1 VADSFDIEIVLR
13 KVHNFS
19 QPFIQEVTGGAS
31 RRTKEI
37 TSLDPNRST
46 ATILLVEDEE
56 PLRHVVID
64 LLTQLGYHVLGAANG
79 NEALA
84 MAERHPAN
92 IDVLITD
99 VLMPE
104 LAGPEL
110 AVALRSSRPKLKVI
124 FVSGD
129 TSCQPS
135 LVEGAALLQKPFT
148 IKMLS
153 SKVREVLQG

>member
-1 VADSFDIEIVLR
+1 M
-13 KVHNFS
+13 
-19 QPFIQEVTGGAS
+19 
-31 RRTKEI
+31 
-37 TSLDPNRST
+37 
-46 ATILLVEDEE
+46 EDEE

-64 LLTQLGYHVLGAANG
+64 LLTQLGYQVLGAANG

-84 MAERHPAN
+84 MVERHPAN

-99 VLMPE
+99 VLMPD

-110 AVALRSSRPKLKVI
+110 AVALRSSRPNLKVI

-129 TSCQPS
+129 TSAEPS

-153 SKVREVLQG
+153 SKLREVLQG